1 MKGRYMMKFLLV
13 VLAIHFLAE
22 VINNKLRTGKE
33 NKVATNKTN
42 QVQKGGNKLSP

>member
-1 MKGRYMMKFLLV
+1 MKFLLV

-33 NKVATNKTN
+33 NKS
-42 QVQKGGNKLSP
+42 GNK